1 MTETLHASAVA
12 WHGRGVLI
20 RGASGAG
27 KSTLALGLIE
37 RGALLVGDDQVM
49 LRSASDEL
57 TMTAPARLAGLLEI
71 RGVGITRWPYL
82 VSARLALVVDLVP
95 AAQIERLA
103 DFRTTQLLDRH
114 VPVVALAGGPLAPSQ
129 IVGIL
134 RARASL

>member
-103 DFRTTQLLDRH
+103 DFRTTQLLYRH